1 MNKNLLQVLLI
12 STIVLISSTG
22 LFAQNSTINVT
33 TFKIF
38 VKEQKVIIDWKT
50 DGATATNYFAIQKSI
65 DGINYKTVALVLGP
79 DPKQKNGD
87 CYGCSDKISEA
98 AKPSYYRLVHIDTD
112 GNEQIT
118 EAKLLANHN
127 ILFN

>member
-22 LFAQNSTINVT
+22 LFAQNRTINVT
-33 TFKIF
+33 NFKVS
-38 VKEQKVIIDWKT
+38 VKEQKVMIDWKT

-87 CYGCSDKISEA
+87 CYGCSDKYITEI
-98 AKPSYYRLVHIDTD
+98 AKHSYYRLVHIDTD

-118 EAKLLANHN
+118 EAKLLAKS
-127 ILFN
+127 